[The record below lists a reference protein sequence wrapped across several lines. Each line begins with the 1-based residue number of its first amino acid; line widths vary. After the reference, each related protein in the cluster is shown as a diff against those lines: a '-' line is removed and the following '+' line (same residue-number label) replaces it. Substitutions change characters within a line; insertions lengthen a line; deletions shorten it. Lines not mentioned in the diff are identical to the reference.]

1 MEDINLH
8 FTGDFHA
15 IGTANNL
22 LAALLDNHVYQGN
35 ALHINPKRIVW
46 RRVLD
51 MNDRQLR
58 YIVDGLGG
66 RVDGVPREDGFD
78 ITAASE
84 IMAVFCLSKDLLD
97 LKRRLSQMVVAYT
110 REETPVTVRDL
121 KAEGALTALLSD
133 AFHPNLVQTLE
144 GTPALVH
151 GGPFAN
157 IAHGCNSLIATSMA
171 MRLGGIVITE
181 AGFGADLGAEKFLDI
196 KCRAGGL
203 WPDAVVVVATARAL
217 KHHGGCAKEGW
228 DRENMDAL
236 KAGMENLKKHLEN
249 LTNLYRLPVVV
260 GINRFPGDTQKELD
274 YIREVCQGLNVPSA
288 ISEVFE
294 KGGRGGI
301 ELAEKVNIAMQGP
314 KTPLYAYG
322 LDMTLRQKI
331 EILAKKIY
339 GARDVVF
346 SKEAETGLNH
356 IEELGY
362 GHLPICMAKTPYS
375 LSDDAALPARP
386 AGFTLTV
393 RQVRLLA
400 GAGFVVAL
408 TGEILTMPGLPRTPA
423 AEKIDVDAEGRISG
437 LF

>member
-1 MEDINLH
+1 
-8 FTGDFHA
+8 
-15 IGTANNL
+15 
-22 LAALLDNHVYQGN
+22 
-35 ALHINPKRIVW
+35 
-46 RRVLD
+46 

-58 YIVDGLGG
+58 CIVDGLGG
-66 RVDGVPREDGFD
+66 RANGVPREDGFD

-84 IMAVFCLSKDLLD
+84 IMAVFCLSRDLLD
-97 LKRRLSQMVVAYT
+97 LKRRLSQMVVAYD
-110 REETPVTVRDL
+110 REEAPVTVKDL
-121 KAEGALTALLSD
+121 KAEGALTALLNE
-133 AFHPNLVQTLE
+133 AFHPNLVQSLE
-144 GTPALVH
+144 GTPALIH

-217 KHHGGCAKEGW
+217 KHHGGCAKDAWG
-228 DRENMDAL
+228 RENIEAL

-249 LTNLYRLPVVV
+249 LTHLYRLPVVV
-260 GINRFPGDTQKELD
+260 GINRFPGDTLKELD
-274 YIREVCQGLNVPSA
+274 CIREFCHRLNVPSA

-294 KGGRGGI
+294 KGGGGGI
-301 ELAEKVNIAMQGP
+301 ELAEKVRMAMEGP
-314 KTPLYAYG
+314 RTPLYAYR
-322 LDMTLRQKI
+322 LDMALRRKI
-331 EILAKKIY
+331 EVLAQDVY

-346 SKEAETGLNH
+346 SKEAESGLRH
-356 IEELGY
+356 IEAMGY
-362 GHLPICMAKTPYS
+362 GHLPICMAKTQFS
-375 LSDDAALPARP
+375 LSDDAALLARP

-423 AEKIDVDAEGRISG
+423 AERIEVDAEGRISG